1 MRCAC
6 RNASSA
12 LPRLR
17 KNIISKIRGTGALEM
32 TTLKLIT
39 RAMSKAIMDVYG
51 EALVLDG
58 DSEQQHMD
66 RVYIQVSAMEDAK
79 EYFRMLVLT
88 TTC

>member
-39 RAMSKAIMDVYG
+39 RAMSKAIMDVYDDT
-51 EALVLDG
+51 VVDG
-58 DSEQQHMD
+58 DSEQQHMN

-79 EYFRMLVLT
+79 EYFRMLVST